1 MKAHTGVTKYHRLD
15 NILLVGRIQQP
26 AAPPIIE
33 NPLMYVSTIKLF
45 FQICLLSHDLCFSIQ
60 KQRSRLTGACKT
72 LGSKTWSQ
80 YRFCILIRVQNYFW
94 AIFSNKAISSN
105 GLCKTPDFSSSS
117 DLKLSSLN
125 LHLRQTYKRLAFL
138 SEESLNKHHS

>member
-15 NILLVGRIQQP
+15 YSQSEGFSSQQHPSNRKSIQ
-26 AAPPIIE
+26 
-33 NPLMYVSTIKLF
+33 VSTVKLF
-45 FQICLLSHDLCFSIQ
+45 IQICLLSHDLCFSIQ
-60 KQRSRLTGACKT
+60 KQRSRLTRSCKT

-138 SEESLNKHHS
+138 SVESLNKHHS